1 MSDRKMIGLFHNEQ
15 EVMDKVNELKNA
27 GEAEKNMH
35 VVAKRDGE
43 ISALRYHTDVNAE
56 SGIRDVNWLDR
67 VKAVLHGSDRIRD
80 ELRNMGLSDSEAEE
94 YYSAIDAG
102 KLLLYIDRQ
111 SYERYPNMY
120 KKDSELDHEKGEE
133 SDGIAFDAKPFNDH
147 DEEPRGTKEDP
158 IVRGHSGLEDHR
170 RL

>member
-1 MSDRKMIGLFHNEQ
+1 MSDRKIIGLFSSEQ
-15 EVMDKVNELKNA
+15 EVMDKVDELRTA

-56 SGIRDVNWLDR
+56 AGIRDVNWLDR
-67 VKAVLHGSDRIRD
+67 VKSFLHGSDRIRD
-80 ELRNMGLSDSEAEE
+80 ELRNMGLSDAEAEE
-94 YYSAIDAG
+94 YYTAIDNG
-102 KLLLYIDRQ
+102 KLLLYVDKH

-133 SDGIAFDAKPFNDH
+133 ADGIAFDAKPFNDH
-147 DEEPRGTKEDP
+147 DEEPRGTKDDP

>member
-1 MSDRKMIGLFHNEQ
+1 MSDRKIIGLFSSEQ
-15 EVMDKVNELKNA
+15 EVMDQVDELRTA

-56 SGIRDVNWLDR
+56 AGIRDVNWLDR
-67 VKAVLHGSDRIRD
+67 VKSFLHGSDRIRD
-80 ELRNMGLSDSEAEE
+80 ELRNMGLSDAEAEE
-94 YYSAIDAG
+94 YYTAIDNG
-102 KLLLYIDRQ
+102 KLLLYVDKH

-133 SDGIAFDAKPFNDH
+133 ADGIAFDAKPFNDH
-147 DEEPRGTKEDP
+147 DEEPRGTKDDP

>member
-1 MSDRKMIGLFHNEQ
+1 MSDRKMIGLFHSEQ
-15 EVMDKVNELKNA
+15 EVMDKVNELKKA

-35 VVAKRDGE
+35 VVAKRNGE
-43 ISALRYHTDVNAE
+43 ISALRDHTDVNAE

-67 VKAVLHGSDRIRD
+67 VKAFLHGSDRIRD
-80 ELRNMGLSDSEAEE
+80 ELRNMGLSDAEAEE
-94 YYSAIDAG
+94 YYSAIDDG
-102 KLLLYIDRQ
+102 KLLLYVDKH

-120 KKDSELDHEKGEE
+120 KKDSELDHDQGEKA
-133 SDGIAFDAKPFNDH
+133 DGIAFDAKPFNDH
-147 DEEPRGTKEDP
+147 DEKPRGTKEDP

>member
-1 MSDRKMIGLFHNEQ
+1 MSDRKIIGIFSTEQ
-15 EVMDKVNELKNA
+15 EVMDQVDELRTA

-56 SGIRDVNWLDR
+56 AGIRDVNWLDR
-67 VKAVLHGSDRIRD
+67 VKSFLHGSDRIRD
-80 ELRNMGLSDSEAEE
+80 ELRNMGLSDAEAEE
-94 YYSAIDAG
+94 YYTAIDNG
-102 KLLLYIDRQ
+102 KLLLYVDKH

-133 SDGIAFDAKPFNDH
+133 ADGIAFDAKPFNDH
-147 DEEPRGTKEDP
+147 DEEPRGTKDDP

>member
-1 MSDRKMIGLFHNEQ
+1 MSDRKMIGLFHSEQ
-15 EVMDKVNELKNA
+15 EVMDKVNELKEA

-67 VKAVLHGSDRIRD
+67 VKAFLHGSDRIRD
-80 ELRNMGLSDSEAEE
+80 ELRNMGLSDAEAEE
-94 YYSAIDAG
+94 YYAAIDDG
-102 KLLLYIDRQ
+102 KLLLYVDKH

-120 KKDSELDHEKGEE
+120 KKDSELDHDKGEE
-133 SDGIAFDAKPFNDH
+133 ADGIAFDAKPFNDH
-147 DEEPRGTKEDP
+147 DEEAHGTKEDP

>member
-1 MSDRKMIGLFHNEQ
+1 MSDRRMIGLFQTEQ
-15 EVMDKVNELKNA
+15 EVMHKVEELKAA

-43 ISALRYHTDVNAE
+43 ISALRDHTDVNAE

-67 VKAVLHGSDRIRD
+67 VKAFLHGSDRIRD
-80 ELRNMGLSDSEAEE
+80 ELRNMGLNDAEAEQ
-94 YYSAIDAG
+94 YYDAIDKG
-102 KLLLYIDRQ
+102 QILLYIDHH
-111 SYERYPNMY
+111 SYDRYPNMY
-120 KKDSELDHEKGEE
+120 KKDSELDHDKGEKA
-133 SDGIAFDAKPFNDH
+133 DGIAFDAKPFNDH
-147 DEEPRGTKEDP
+147 DENPRGTKDDP

>member
-1 MSDRKMIGLFHNEQ
+1 MSGRKIIGLFHNEQ
-15 EVMDKVNELKNA
+15 EVMDKVNELKQA

-67 VKAVLHGSDRIRD
+67 VKAFLHGSDRIRD
-80 ELRNMGLSDSEAEE
+80 ELRNMGLSDAEAEE
-94 YYSAIDAG
+94 YYTSIDAG
-102 KLLLYIDRQ
+102 KLLLYVDQ
-111 SYERYPNMY
+111 HSYERYPNMY
-120 KKDSELDHEKGEE
+120 KKDSELNHEKGEKA
-133 SDGIAFDAKPFNDH
+133 DGIAFDAKPFSDH
-147 DEEPRGTKEDP
+147 DEEPRGTKDDP
-158 IVRGHSGLEDHR
+158 VVRGHSGLEDHR